1 MSEPRPPRPS
11 PLNRLEERQNAR
23 GSRLRL
29 IGLFVPFDALL
40 IVVVLLSFQTTELV
54 HQEVT
59 LEQTREVYDIQITE
73 QVITHTIVITQ
84 IMPYGWTE

>member
-1 MSEPRPPRPS
+1 MSAPLYPRRS
-11 PLNRLEERQNAR
+11 PLNRLEEKQNAR

-29 IGLFVPFDALL
+29 NGLFVLFDALL
-40 IVVVLLSFQTTELV
+40 IVAVLLSFQTTELV

-73 QVITHTIVITQ
+73 QVITHTTVVTQ
-84 IMPYGWTE
+84 IMPYGWVE

>member
-1 MSEPRPPRPS
+1 MSAPLYPRRS
-11 PLNRLEERQNAR
+11 PLNRLEEKQNAR

-29 IGLFVPFDALL
+29 IGLFVLFDALL
-40 IVVVLLSFQTTELV
+40 IVAVLLSFQTTELV

-73 QVITHTIVITQ
+73 QVITHTTVVTQ
-84 IMPYGWTE
+84 IMPYGWVE

>member
-1 MSEPRPPRPS
+1 MSDPRPPHRS

-23 GSRLRL
+23 GSKLRL
-29 IGLFVPFDALL
+29 IGLFVLFDALL
-40 IVVVLLSFQTTELV
+40 IVAVLLSFQTTELV

>member
-29 IGLFVPFDALL
+29 IGLFVLFDALL
-40 IVVVLLSFQTTELV
+40 IVAVLLSFQTTELV
-54 HQEVT
+54 HEEVT

-73 QVITHTIVITQ
+73 QVITHTNVITQ
-84 IMPYGWTE
+84 IMPYGWAE